1 MSRTLISTALSI
13 FAAIALAG
21 CSEKPPRPD
30 PEAGDAYRNEMP
42 QHPVHERTLNQG
54 EPERIG
60 N

>member
-1 MSRTLISTALSI
+1 MSRTLISIALSI
-13 FAAIALAG
+13 FAALALAA

-30 PEAGDAYRNEMP
+30 PEVGDAYRNETP

-54 EPERIG
+54 ETERMG